1 MQAAPDKTE
10 SSAPVEKEIVAEAP
24 APATGGEDI
33 GAPLSGNIWRV
44 MVEPN
49 QKIAEGDVL
58 VVLEAMKM
66 ETEIKAARDGVVTGI
81 NVKEGD
87 SVSVGQSLLTLA

>member
-1 MQAAPDKTE
+1 
-10 SSAPVEKEIVAEAP
+10 
-24 APATGGEDI
+24 
-33 GAPLSGNIWRV
+33 